1 MDASRGRTVAHEIGM
16 PALLD
21 NLVHRPKSKEQE
33 RSWKARGYK
42 VLSVFAIIALILQTS
57 LLFLAL
63 FEAPLPY
70 AIANPGAEPIGNPD
84 FERILAELTG
94 GGWSANNRVD
104 VLTDGGAFYNA
115 ELDAIRK
122 AQRFVHLEC
131 YIFQEGRITD
141 QFIHAFE
148 ERAAAGVEVRVV
160 IDSLGSTSFPKK
172 RFDKLRSLG
181 GHVGWYHPIRWY
193 TWPRLNNRT
202 HRELLIVDGTT
213 AFAGGAGFA
222 DQWMYSKRNDPQWR
236 DTMLRF
242 EGDAAASLNASFAE
256 NWLEA
261 SGEVLLAPEYFPIT
275 EGKGATRTL
284 VVTSSPMRGRSTE
297 ARVLFQGIVAKAGFR
312 IHIENPYF
320 LPDESLRQ
328 ELVKAVKRGAEVTI
342 IVPGAKN
349 DHLLT
354 RRSSRALYGDL
365 LRGGARIFEYEP
377 SMLHAKI
384 ALIDD
389 TWALAGVDE
398 SRCPILWHQRR
409 GQRRDARPRTGRAPG
424 TRLPAR
430 PRSLTRNDVRAVEE
444 SAVLGETA
452 GVVRVGVATTRIALS
467 NQQSASC
474 AGQSSKAWWRRN

>member
-1 MDASRGRTVAHEIGM
+1 V

-21 NLVHRPKSKEQE
+21 KVIRRPENKEQE
-33 RSWKARGYK
+33 RSRKGTGYK
-42 VLSVFAIIALILQTS
+42 VFSVFAIVALILQTS

-63 FEAPLPY
+63 FETPLPY
-70 AIANPGAEPIGNPD
+70 RITNPGAGPIDNPD

-94 GGWSANNRVD
+94 GGWSGNNRVD

-122 AQRFVHLEC
+122 AQRFVHLEA
-131 YIFQEGRITD
+131 YIFQQGRVTD
-141 QFIHAFE
+141 QFIQAFE
-148 ERAAAGVEVRVV
+148 ERAAAGVEVRLV
-160 IDSLGSTSFPKK
+160 IDSIGSTAFPKK

-222 DQWMYSKRNDPQWR
+222 DQWMYSQENDPQWR

-261 SGEVLLAPEYFPIT
+261 SGEVLVAPEYFPKT
-275 EGKGATRTL
+275 EGKGTTRTL

-297 ARVLFQGIVAKAGFR
+297 ARVLFQAIVAKASSR
-312 IHIENPYF
+312 IHIMNPYF

-328 ELVKAVKRGAEVTI
+328 ELVNAVKRGAEVTI
-342 IVPGAKN
+342 IVPGAKS

-377 SMLHAKI
+377 SMAHAKI
-384 ALIDD
+384 ALIDGK
-389 TWALAGVDE
+389 WALAGSTNLDSRSFGINDE
-398 SRCPILWHQRR
+398 VNVAMPDPAVVARLEEDFQR
-409 GQRRDARPRTGRAPG
+409 DLARSHEMTYEQWRNRPFWE
-424 TRLPAR
+424 RLQ
-430 PRSLTRNDVRAVEE
+430 EWCGW
-444 SAVLGETA
+444 VL
-452 GVVRVGVATTRIALS
+452 
-467 NQQSASC
+467 QQ
-474 AGQSSKAWWRRN
+474 QE